1 MTQSLVYMSLP
12 MFSKL
17 GLREMYSKTSMLTSS
32 VPQWY
37 SGITKSLGRFGFGLP
52 RNKILI
58 SLRDM
63 RNYCPWLM
71 CSARD
76 LIMKLAFIPVV
87 ISKSLTNI
95 NFHFTFAEFHRLC
108 VFLYCQDYAFVLK
121 GKKLYCLSRRCFY
134 KTYGAGYMVT
144 EIIYWNLKN
153 YNLNNNAR
161 STVAVK
167 TVGFILAL
175 PLNQCL

>member
-1 MTQSLVYMSLP
+1 
-12 MFSKL
+12 
-17 GLREMYSKTSMLTSS
+17 
-32 VPQWY
+32 
-37 SGITKSLGRFGFGLP
+37 
-52 RNKILI
+52 
-58 SLRDM
+58 
-63 RNYCPWLM
+63 M

-144 EIIYWNLKN
+144 EIIYWNLKK
-153 YNLNNNAR
+153 L
-161 STVAVK
+161 
-167 TVGFILAL
+167 
-175 PLNQCL
+175 